1 MNILLYIVSNVVVTF
16 LSVLE
21 LAILLRAIL
30 SMFMADGLIVVM
42 LEAFTEPFILP
53 VRLLFKKLN
62 LFQNS
67 PIDFSGLVV
76 MILISVITLFLL

>member
-1 MNILLYIVSNVVVTF
+1 MNILVYVVASVVVTF

-21 LAILLRAIL
+21 LAMLLRAIL
-30 SMFMADGLIVVM
+30 SLFMADGIFVVM

-53 VRLLFKKLN
+53 IRLLFKKLN

-67 PIDFSGLVV
+67 PIDFSYFAAMVLLS
-76 MILISVITLFLL
+76 IITLFLV